1 MRTKIIR
8 LVTFS
13 VLILP
18 IIINCKLYAQED
30 TTKGIDYFNMG
41 VAAYGNSNYLEAVE
55 YFEKAILLAGKAETT
70 EDSVN
75 CFLYSNLYLGGIFSF
90 AGEIEKAEKC
100 YNEAL
105 KYYVEKGDLSGQGDI
120 YLNLGDNSY
129 YKGDITKAE
138 ALYKKGLECFE
149 QINNSLGLG
158 RGYFSLGDI
167 SRTKGKNEEAG
178 SLYQKALKYY
188 EEAGTFGGQGNVYF
202 RLGEYLFITGDNPG
216 ADSLF
221 NIALGFYEM
230 EGEPVGQG
238 NVNKSL
244 GDLALQKGN
253 SQSAEIYYQKA
264 LKFFEQ
270 AGQAI
275 GQGIVYFRLGE
286 LAKIIGDNVKAEDL
300 YNTALQFFEK
310 AGDPIGL
317 GNVYASL
324 GDITSEITES
334 EKAEEFYYKA
344 LTYYE
349 LSGNNIGVG
358 NANFKLGNI
367 AEYKGDKL
375 TAKEKYEKAL
385 ISFEKAGQAIG
396 QGNICQSL
404 AQIAFL
410 NGENEDAE
418 KLYIKALN
426 FFEKAASQNNI
437 ALLSFSL
444 SNFYMSRDGK
454 GDAAL
459 EYLKKGMNLLD
470 QFRSTMVREDDRMK
484 FIEKYSNLISVAVNI
499 ALKLNEPTLAY
510 KYFETGKSR
519 TLTDIL
525 SEKKLNLDS
534 ELDPEILKKKKSLEY
549 QISKVQTELNTSLPE
564 NIDSLK
570 AELKTLQEEFDK
582 FIFEIR
588 STNPAFA
595 SIEYPMASGLKEI
608 QSILK
613 ENEVILEYFFSGANP
628 YLFFVTAKDF
638 EIIPIE
644 STSGEINE
652 NTAKLIE
659 RLADNDFDPNLP
671 PLDRDSLNSEAM
683 NISIKL
689 YDLLINPVES
699 KINNKSELIIIP
711 DGGLNVLPMEILY
724 SGKNF
729 LLENFSI
736 KYYQSATLLNLMRTT
751 LKKEH
756 KSKGFGGFGDP
767 VYDLENYEKGEE
779 ERGIKIAQRGESIY
793 SDYLEGNFDR
803 AGLSL
808 TRLPGTGEEI
818 GTIDDLF
825 KQNGMPSKIFLR
837 KDATEVNAKMT
848 ELQDYRYISFA
859 CHGLIQPGFQ
869 SLVLTQSKEQ
879 SSSGQDGF
887 FTFEEIISLN
897 WDAELV
903 VLSAC
908 QTGKGEMKKTEGVV
922 GLTRAVMYAG
932 SDAVVV
938 SLWNVSDE
946 GTKDL
951 MIQFFDNILNKKMTK
966 SEALRD
972 AKLKFIK
979 NKRTPFI
986 WSPFVM
992 YGE

>member
-1 MRTKIIR
+1 MKTKIIR
-8 LVTFS
+8 LVSFS

-30 TTKGIDYFNMG
+30 TTKGIDYYYKG
-41 VAAYGNSNYLEAVE
+41 VAAYGNSNYSEAVE
-55 YFEKAILLAGKAETT
+55 CFEKAILLADESETT
-70 EDSVN
+70 EDSVS
-75 CFLYSNLYLGGIFSF
+75 CFLYSNLYLGGIYSF

-100 YNEAL
+100 FNAAL
-105 KYYVEKGDLSGQGDI
+105 GYYIKTGDISGQGDI

-138 ALYKKGLECFE
+138 TLYKKGLECFE
-149 QINNSLGLG
+149 KINNSLGLG

-167 SRTKGKNEEAG
+167 SRTRGKNEEAREF
-178 SLYQKALKYY
+178 YQKSLKYY
-188 EEAGTFGGQGNVYF
+188 EDAGTLGGQGNVYF
-202 RLGEYLFITGDNPG
+202 RLAEYSFVIGDNPG

-230 EGEPVGQG
+230 EGESVGQG

-244 GDLALQKGN
+244 GDLSMQKGN

-264 LKFFEQ
+264 LKFFEK

-286 LAKIIGDNVKAEDL
+286 LAKIIGDNAKAENL
-300 YNTALQFFEK
+300 YNTALTFFEK

-334 EKAEEFYYKA
+334 KKAEEFYNKA
-344 LTYYE
+344 LGYYE
-349 LSGNNIGVG
+349 LSGNNIGIG
-358 NANFKLGNI
+358 NAWFRLGTI
-367 AEYKGDKL
+367 AEYKGDKVG
-375 TAKEKYEKAL
+375 AKEKYEKAL
-385 ISFEKAGQAIG
+385 ISFEIAGQTVG

-404 AQIAFL
+404 AQIAAS
-410 NGENEDAE
+410 NGETEEAE

-426 FFEKAASQNNI
+426 FFEKASSQNNI
-437 ALLSFSL
+437 TLLSFYL
-444 SNFYMSRDGK
+444 SDFYMNQDGK
-454 GDAAL
+454 GEAAL

-470 QFRSTMVREDDRMK
+470 QFRSTMIREDDRMK
-484 FIEKYSNLISVAVNI
+484 FIEKYSTLISTAVNI
-499 ALKLNEPTLAY
+499 ALQLNEPALAY

-534 ELDPEILKKKKSLEY
+534 ELDPEVLKKKNSLEY
-549 QISKVQTELNTSLPE
+549 QITKLETELNTSLHE
-564 NIDSLK
+564 NSDSLK

-595 SIEYPMASGLKEI
+595 SIEYPMASGLEEI

-613 ENEVILEYFFSGANP
+613 ENEVILEYFLSGTIP
-628 YLFFVTAKDF
+628 QLFFVTSKEFD
-638 EIIPIE
+638 IIPIA
-644 STSGEINE
+644 STSENINE
-652 NTAKLIE
+652 KTAILIE
-659 RLADNDFDPNLP
+659 RLADNDFDPNLSP
-671 PLDRDSLNSEAM
+671 HDRDSLGTEAI
-683 NISIKL
+683 NISIEL
-689 YDLLINPVES
+689 YDLLINPVAS

-729 LLENFSI
+729 LLENYSI
-736 KYYQSATLLNLMRTT
+736 KYYQSATLLNLMRTS

-779 ERGIKIAQRGESIY
+779 ERGIKILQRGESIY
-793 SDYLEGNFDR
+793 SDYLEGNFSR

-808 TRLPGTGEEI
+808 TRLPGTAEEI

-825 KQNGMPSKIFLR
+825 KRNGLPSKIFLR
-837 KDATEVNAKMT
+837 KDATELNAKMP
-848 ELQDYRYISFA
+848 ELKEYRFISFA

-869 SLVLTQSKEQ
+869 SLVLTQSKEETD
-879 SSSGQDGF
+879 SGQDGF
-887 FTFEEIISLN
+887 FTFEEIINLN

-966 SEALRD
+966 PDALRN

-979 NKRTPFI
+979 DKKTPFI
-986 WSPFVM
+986 WSPFVL

>member
-1 MRTKIIR
+1 MKTKIIKF
-8 LVTFS
+8 VTFS
-13 VLILP
+13 VFILP
-18 IIINCKLYAQED
+18 IIINCTLYAQKD
-30 TTKGIDYFNMG
+30 SIKGIDYFYMG
-41 VAAYGNSNYLEAVE
+41 VTAYGNSNYSEAIE
-55 YFEKAILLAGKAETT
+55 CFEEAILLAGESEST
-70 EDSVN
+70 EDSIN
-75 CFLYSNLYLGGIFSF
+75 CFLYSNLYLGGIYSF
-90 AGEIEKAEKC
+90 AGEIEKAENC

-129 YKGDITKAE
+129 YKGEITKAE
-138 ALYKKGLECFE
+138 ALYKKGLECFQ

-167 SRTKGKNEEAG
+167 SRTRGKNEEAAE
-178 SLYQKALKYY
+178 LYQKSLKYY
-188 EEAGTFGGQGNVYF
+188 EEAGTFLGQGNVYF
-202 RLGEYLFITGDNPG
+202 RLGEYSFITGDNPG

-221 NIALGFYEM
+221 NKALSFYEM
-230 EGEPVGQG
+230 DGEPVGRG

-244 GDLALQKGN
+244 GDLALQTGN
-253 SQSAEIYYQKA
+253 TQTAEIYYQKA

-286 LAKIIGDNVKAEDL
+286 LAKIIGDNVKAEDF
-300 YNTALQFFEK
+300 YKTALTFFEK

-324 GDITSEITES
+324 GDITPEITES
-334 EKAEEFYYKA
+334 EKAEDFYYKA

-349 LSGNNIGVG
+349 LSGNNIGMG

-367 AEYKGDKL
+367 AEYKGDML
-375 TAKEKYEKAL
+375 DAKEKYEKAL
-385 ISFEKAGQAIG
+385 LSFEKAGQTVG

-404 AQIAFL
+404 AQIALL
-410 NGENEDAE
+410 NGETEEAE

-426 FFEKAASQNNI
+426 FFEKAASKNNI
-437 ALLSFSL
+437 ALLSFYL
-444 SNFYMSRDGK
+444 SSFYSSQDGK
-454 GDAAL
+454 GEVAL
-459 EYLKKGMNLLD
+459 DYLKKGMNLLD

-499 ALKLNEPTLAY
+499 ALQLNEPILAY

-534 ELDPEILKKKKSLEY
+534 ELEPEILKKKKSLEY
-549 QISKVQTELNTSLPE
+549 QISKVETELNTSLPE
-564 NIDSLK
+564 NSDSLK
-570 AELKTLQEEFDK
+570 AILKTLQEEFDK

-595 SIEYPMASGLKEI
+595 SIEYPQASGLKEI

-613 ENEVILEYFFSGANP
+613 GNEVILEYFLSGTNP
-628 YLFFVTAKDF
+628 YLFFVTANDF

-644 STSGEINE
+644 TTSDKINE
-652 NTAKLIE
+652 ETAVLIE
-659 RLADNDFDPNLP
+659 RLAANDFDPYLP
-671 PLDRDSLNSEAM
+671 PLERDSLNTEAL
-683 NISIKL
+683 NTSIEL
-689 YDLLINPVES
+689 YNLLIKPVEA
-699 KINNKSELIIIP
+699 KIIGKNELIIVP
-711 DGGLNVLPMEILY
+711 DGGLNILPLEILY

-729 LLENFSI
+729 LLENYSI

-793 SDYLEGNFDR
+793 SDYLEGNFSR

-808 TRLPGTGEEI
+808 TRLPGTAEEI

-825 KQNGMPSKIFLR
+825 KRNGMPSKIFLR
-837 KDATEVNAKMT
+837 KDATEVNAKMP
-848 ELQDYRYISFA
+848 ELKDYRYISFA

-879 SSSGQDGF
+879 TESGQDGF
-887 FTFEEIISLN
+887 FTFEEIINLN

-966 SEALRD
+966 SDALRD

-979 NKRTPFI
+979 DKRTPFI